1 MSSRLDNITRDR
13 LDKLARLKELGIEAY
28 PNTFHRSHSNTE
40 AVKALEDSEKAGAE
54 LPVVTVAGRLM
65 SRRDLGKLSF
75 FDVRDGGGKIQLF
88 CSKVNLDEKSWAVI
102 EALDI
107 GDFIGATGKL
117 MRTRTAEPSIN
128 ATKLSLLTKSL
139 QPLPEKWHG
148 LQDTEKRHRQRYLD
162 LIANPEVRDTF
173 RARAK
178 IISGIRSYLDGHGF
192 IEVETP
198 VLQPAAGGAAARPF
212 ITHHNALDRD
222 FYLRIALELH
232 LKRLIVGGFDGVY
245 EIGRIFRNEG
255 ISFKHNPEFTMLESY
270 QAYADYRDVIK
281 LVEEMVSGIV
291 KDITG
296 GYTVKYGEHTLD
308 FTPPWSRVDFRA
320 ELLAKSGVDFL
331 AYADIESLRQKMREI
346 GIAIDPK
353 KDKGKLLDELLS
365 TYLEPNLVQ
374 PCFLID
380 YPIEMSPLAKTR
392 PDEPRIVERFE
403 AFAAGMEI
411 ANAFSELNDPL
422 EQEKRFKLQILYRN
436 TEAQL
441 HLLIEELIAEMNAQ
455 VSGLAHCDA
464 VKVEQMAARAGAL
477 ASEIE
482 GQVGEN
488 PAVLKALREFRE
500 HIHDVE
506 HKAKSLTD
514 KTVIH
519 LSEKLRLGQEQIKE
533 VRGEEEQETIDEDF
547 ITALEYGMPP
557 TGGLGVGID
566 RLTMIIT
573 NNQTIREVIFF
584 PALKDKE

>member
-1 MSSRLDNITRDR
+1 MTSRLDNITKERFE
-13 LDKLARLKELGIEAY
+13 KLARLKELGIEAY
-28 PNTFHRSHSNTE
+28 PNTFHRSHSNLE
-40 AVKALEDSEKAGAE
+40 AVKLLEESEKLGPE

-75 FDVRDGGGKIQLF
+75 FDVRDGGGKIQFF
-88 CSKVNLDEKSWAVI
+88 CSKANLDEKSWATI

-117 MRTRTAEPSIN
+117 MRTRTGEP
-128 ATKLSLLTKSL
+128 TVGVTTLTLLTKSL

-173 RARAK
+173 RSRAK
-178 IISGIRSYLDGHGF
+178 VVSGIRKYLDDRGF

-232 LKRLIVGGFDGVY
+232 LKRLIVGGYDGVY

-255 ISFKHNPEFTMLESY
+255 ISFKHNPEFTMLECY
-270 QAYADYRDVIK
+270 QAYADYRDVMST
-281 LVEEMVSGIV
+281 VEEMVSGIV
-291 KDITG
+291 KDLTG
-296 GYTVKYGEHTLD
+296 GYTVKYGECILD
-308 FTPPWSRVDFRA
+308 FPPPWPRIDFRA

-331 AYADIESLRQKMREI
+331 AYDDIESLRQKMRDI
-346 GIAIDPK
+346 GLAIDPK

-365 TYLEPNLVQ
+365 TYIEPDLVQ
-374 PCFLID
+374 PSFLVD

-422 EQEKRFKLQILYRN
+422 EQEKRFKHQILYRN
-436 TEAQL
+436 TEASL
-441 HLLIEELIAEMNAQ
+441 YLLIDELTQDMAEQ
-455 VSGLAHCDA
+455 KTGEAHRDPA
-464 VKVEQMAARAGAL
+464 RIESMAARAGAL
-477 ASEIE
+477 GAEI
-482 GQVGEN
+482 QSQAADN
-488 PAVLKALREFRE
+488 PALMKALTAFRE
-500 HIHDVE
+500 DIHEVE
-506 HKAKSLTD
+506 HKAKSLGD
-514 KTVIH
+514 RTVST
-519 LSEKLRLGQEQIKE
+519 LAEKLRHDKEQISNA
-533 VRGEEEQETIDEDF
+533 RGEEEQETIDEDF

-566 RLTMIIT
+566 RLTMVLT
-573 NNQTIREVIFF
+573 DNSTIREVIFF
-584 PALKDKE
+584 PALKEKE

>member
-40 AVKALEDSEKAGAE
+40 AVKLLEDSEKAGGDI
-54 LPVVTVAGRLM
+54 PVVTVAGRLV

-75 FDVRDGGGKIQLF
+75 FDIRDGGGKIQLF
-88 CSKVNLDEKSWAVI
+88 CSKANLDEKSWFTI

-117 MRTRTAEPSIN
+117 MRTRTSEPSVS
-128 ATKLSLLTKSL
+128 ATRLTLLTKSL

-173 RARAK
+173 RTRAA
-178 IISGIRSYLDGHGF
+178 IISGIRKYLDGRGF

-270 QAYADYRDVIK
+270 QAYADYQDVMK

-291 KDITG
+291 KNITG
-296 GYTVKYGEHTLD
+296 GFTVKYGENTLD
-308 FTPPWSRVDFRA
+308 FTPPWPRIDFRT
-320 ELLAKSGVDFL
+320 ELLATSGVDFL
-331 AYADIESLRQKMREI
+331 AYYDIEPLRKRMREL

-353 KDKGKLLDELLS
+353 KDKGKLLDDLLS
-365 TYLEPNLVQ
+365 TYVEPNLVQ
-374 PCFLID
+374 PCFLVD
-380 YPIEMSPLAKTR
+380 YPIEM
-392 PDEPRIVERFE
+392 
-403 AFAAGMEI
+403 
-411 ANAFSELNDPL
+411 
-422 EQEKRFKLQILYRN
+422 
-436 TEAQL
+436 
-441 HLLIEELIAEMNAQ
+441 
-455 VSGLAHCDA
+455 
-464 VKVEQMAARAGAL
+464 
-477 ASEIE
+477 
-482 GQVGEN
+482 
-488 PAVLKALREFRE
+488 
-500 HIHDVE
+500 
-506 HKAKSLTD
+506 
-514 KTVIH
+514 
-519 LSEKLRLGQEQIKE
+519 
-533 VRGEEEQETIDEDF
+533 
-547 ITALEYGMPP
+547 
-557 TGGLGVGID
+557 
-566 RLTMIIT
+566 
-573 NNQTIREVIFF
+573 
-584 PALKDKE
+584 

>member
-1 MSSRLDNITRDR
+1 MTSRIDNITRER
-13 LDKLARLKELGIEAY
+13 LDKLARLKELGVEAY
-28 PNTFHRSHSNTE
+28 PNTFHRSHTNVE
-40 AVKALEDSEKAGAE
+40 AASLAKQLDGSGNE
-54 LPVVTVAGRLM
+54 PTVTVAGRLIA
-65 SRRDLGKLSF
+65 RRGMGKINF
-75 FDVRDGGGKIQLF
+75 FDILDGSGKIQLL
-88 CSKVNLDEKSWAVI
+88 CGQNHVEQGWDLLPS
-102 EALDI
+102 LDI
-107 GDFIGATGKL
+107 GDFIGATGNLKL
-117 MRTRTAEPSIN
+117 SKSGEP
-128 ATKLSLLTKSL
+128 TVFVKTLSLLTKSL

-148 LQDTEKRHRQRYLD
+148 LQDTETRFRQRYLD
-162 LIANPEVRDTF
+162 LISNPEVRDTF
-173 RARAK
+173 RTRAR
-178 IISGIRSYLDGHGF
+178 IISGIRKYLDSHNF

-270 QAYADYRDVIK
+270 QAYADYRDVMK

-296 GYTVKYGEHTLD
+296 SYTVKYGEHTLD
-308 FTPPWSRVDFRA
+308 FTPPWPRVDFRA

-331 AYADIESLRQKMREI
+331 AYSDIEALRQKMREL

-365 TYLEPNLVQ
+365 TYIEPNLVQ

-403 AFAAGMEI
+403 GFAAGMEI

-441 HLLIEELIAEMNAQ
+441 ALLTGELIAEMDAQ
-455 VSGLAHCDA
+455 VAGMAHCDP

-477 ASEIE
+477 SSEIE
-482 GQVGEN
+482 GQAGDN

-500 HIHDVE
+500 YIHEVE
-506 HKAKSLTD
+506 HKAKSLSD
-514 KTVIH
+514 KIVLS
-519 LSEKLRLGQEQIKE
+519 LSEKLRLGQEKIKE
-533 VRGEEEQETIDEDF
+533 ARGEEEQETIDEDF

-566 RLTMIIT
+566 RLTMILT
-573 NNQTIREVIFF
+573 DNQTIREVIFF

>member
-1 MSSRLDNITRDR
+1 
-13 LDKLARLKELGIEAY
+13 
-28 PNTFHRSHSNTE
+28 
-40 AVKALEDSEKAGAE
+40 
-54 LPVVTVAGRLM
+54 
-65 SRRDLGKLSF
+65 
-75 FDVRDGGGKIQLF
+75 
-88 CSKVNLDEKSWAVI
+88 
-102 EALDI
+102 
-107 GDFIGATGKL
+107 
-117 MRTRTAEPSIN
+117 
-128 ATKLSLLTKSL
+128 LLTKSL

-173 RARAK
+173 RTRAR
-178 IISGIRSYLDGHGF
+178 IISGIRKYLDGHGF

-270 QAYADYRDVIK
+270 QAYADYRDVMK
-281 LVEEMVSGIV
+281 LVEEMVSGIIM
-291 KDITG
+291 DLAG
-296 GYTVKYGEHTLD
+296 GYMVKYGKNTLD
-308 FTPPWSRVDFRA
+308 FTPPWPRIDFRA

-331 AYADIESLRQKMREI
+331 AYKDIEPLRQKMREL

-365 TYLEPNLVQ
+365 TYIEPNLVQ

-403 AFAAGMEI
+403 GFAAGMEI

-441 HLLIEELIAEMNAQ
+441 HLLVEELIAEMNSQ
-455 VSGLAHCDA
+455 VSGMAHRDP

-482 GQVGEN
+482 GQAGDN
-488 PAVLKALREFRE
+488 PVVLKALREFRE
-500 HIHDVE
+500 HIHEVE
-506 HKAKSLTD
+506 HKAKSLND
-514 KTVIH
+514 KTVIN

-533 VRGEEEQETIDEDF
+533 ARGEEEQETIDEDF

-566 RLTMIIT
+566 RLTMLLT
-573 NNQTIREVIFF
+573 DNQTIREVILF

>member
-1 MSSRLDNITRDR
+1 MTSRIDNITRER
-13 LDKLARLKELGIEAY
+13 LDKLARLKDLGVEAY
-28 PNTFHRSHSNTE
+28 PNTFHRTHTNAE
-40 AVKALEDSEKAGAE
+40 AAALAKQPDGTGNE
-54 LPVVTVAGRLM
+54 PVVTVAGRLIA
-65 SRRDLGKLSF
+65 RRGMGKINF
-75 FDVRDGGGKIQLF
+75 FDILDGSGKIQLL
-88 CSKVNLDEKSWAVI
+88 CGQGHI
-102 EALDI
+102 EQGWDLLPSLDI
-107 GDFIGATGKL
+107 GDFIGATGNLKL
-117 MRTRTAEPSIN
+117 SKSGEP
-128 ATKLSLLTKSL
+128 TVFVKTLSLLTKSL

-148 LQDTEKRHRQRYLD
+148 LQDTETRFRQRYLD
-162 LIANPEVRDTF
+162 LISNPEVRDTF
-173 RARAK
+173 RTRAR
-178 IISGIRSYLDGHGF
+178 IISGIRKYLDGRGF

-270 QAYADYRDVIK
+270 QAYADYRDVMK
-281 LVEEMVSGIV
+281 LVEEMVSSIV

-296 GYTVKYGEHTLD
+296 GYTVKYGENTLD
-308 FTPPWSRVDFRA
+308 FTPPWPRIDFRA
-320 ELLAKSGVDFL
+320 ELLSKSGVDFL
-331 AYADIESLRQKMREI
+331 AYADIESLRQKIREL

-353 KDKGKLLDELLS
+353 KDKGKLLDDLLS
-365 TYLEPNLVQ
+365 TYIEPNLIQ

-403 AFAAGMEI
+403 GFCAGMEI

-441 HLLIEELIAEMNAQ
+441 GLLTEELIAEMDAQ
-455 VSGLAHCDA
+455 VSGIAHCDP

-477 ASEIE
+477 SSEIE
-482 GQVGEN
+482 GQAGDN

-500 HIHDVE
+500 HIHEVE
-506 HKAKSLTD
+506 HKAKSLSD
-514 KTVIH
+514 KTVLS
-519 LSEKLRLGQEQIKE
+519 LSEKLRMGQEKIKE
-533 VRGEEEQETIDEDF
+533 ARGEEEQETIDEDF

-566 RLTMIIT
+566 RLTMILT
-573 NNQTIREVIFF
+573 DNQTIREVIFF

>member
-1 MSSRLDNITRDR
+1 MTSRLDNITRER
-13 LDKLARLKELGIEAY
+13 LDKLSRLKELGIEAY
-28 PNTFHRSHSNTE
+28 PNTFHRSHSNLE
-40 AVKALEDSEKAGAE
+40 AVKLLEESEKAGGE
-54 LPVVTVAGRLM
+54 LPEVTVAGRMM

-75 FDVRDGGGKIQLF
+75 FDVRDGSGKIQFF
-88 CSKVNLDEKSWAVI
+88 CSKANLDEKSWAAI

-107 GDFIGATGKL
+107 GDFIGGAGKL
-117 MRTRTAEPSIN
+117 MRTRTGEPTVAVKN
-128 ATKLSLLTKSL
+128 LTLLTKSL

-148 LQDTEKRHRQRYLD
+148 LQDTEIRHRQRYLD

-178 IISGIRSYLDGHGF
+178 IISCTRKYLDDHGF

-222 FYLRIALELH
+222 FYMRIALELH
-232 LKRLIVGGFDGVY
+232 LKRLIVGGYDGVY

-255 ISFKHNPEFTMLESY
+255 ISFKHNPEFTMLECY
-270 QAYADYRDVIK
+270 QAYADYHDVMST
-281 LVEEMVSGIV
+281 VEEMVSGIV
-291 KDITG
+291 KDLTG
-296 GYTVKYGEHTLD
+296 GYTVKYGECTLD
-308 FTPPWSRVDFRA
+308 FTPPWPRIDFRA

-331 AYADIESLRQKMREI
+331 AYDDIESLRQKMRDL
-346 GIAIDPK
+346 GIAVDPR

-365 TYLEPNLVQ
+365 TYIEPNLTQ
-374 PCFLID
+374 PSFLVD

-422 EQEKRFKLQILYRN
+422 EQEKRFKNQILYRN

-441 HLLIEELIAEMNAQ
+441 DLLIEELITEMNAQ
-455 VSGLAHCDA
+455 VSGLAHGDP
-464 VKVEQMAARAGAL
+464 VKVEQMATRAAAL
-477 ASEIE
+477 AAEIE
-482 GQVGEN
+482 GQVGDN
-488 PAVLKALREFRE
+488 PTVLKALREFRE
-500 HIHDVE
+500 RIHDVE
-506 HKAKSLTD
+506 HMAKSLGD
-514 KTVIH
+514 KTVVS
-519 LSEKLRLGQEQIKE
+519 LSEKLRSSQELIREARGQ
-533 VRGEEEQETIDEDF
+533 EEQETIDEDF

-566 RLTMIIT
+566 RLTMILT
-573 NNQTIREVIFF
+573 NNSTIREVIFF
-584 PALKDKE
+584 PALKEKE